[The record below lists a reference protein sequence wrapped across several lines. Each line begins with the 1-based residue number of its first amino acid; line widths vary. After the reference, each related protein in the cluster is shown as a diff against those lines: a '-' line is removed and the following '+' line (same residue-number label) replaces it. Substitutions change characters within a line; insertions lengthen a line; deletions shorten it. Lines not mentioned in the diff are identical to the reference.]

1 MLRPAALFGAFV
13 ALSMLTPAFAAAK
26 PEGTLKQIA
35 ARDTIVMGYRT
46 DVPPFSFQ
54 NERKEPIGYSIDLCN
69 AIAARVAVTLKKPE
83 INRKFIPVAA
93 DQRIDWVRK
102 GRIDIECGV
111 TTVTL
116 SRRAQVDFTNTVFIT
131 GGGLMLRKGDDVESL
146 KDLKRKRIAVI
157 RGTTIESALIDR
169 LGKAGIR
176 PDYLS
181 VRSLDEALSALM
193 DRTADAVAE
202 DRLVLLGA
210 AQSRNLKDKV
220 FLPPVLYSYEPYAFP
235 VRRND
240 AAFRLVA
247 DQALADLFRSGEI
260 WEIYDRWIGALG
272 AKPSEELGRV
282 FSLQAVP
289 E

>member
-1 MLRPAALFGAFV
+1 MLRPAVLFCAFV
-13 ALSMLTPAFAAAK
+13 ALSSLIVTAAEAK

-35 ARDTIVMGYRT
+35 SRGTILMGYRI
-46 DVPPFSFQ
+46 DAPPFSFQ
-54 NERKEPIGYSIDLCN
+54 NDKKEPIGYSIDLCN
-69 AIAARVAVTLKKPE
+69 AIAARIAVTLKKPE
-83 INRKFIPVAA
+83 LNRKFIAVTA
-93 DQRIDWVRK
+93 DERLKAVQK

-116 SRRAQVDFTNTVFIT
+116 SRRAEVDFTNIVFIT
-131 GGGLMLRKGDDVESL
+131 GGGVMLRKGDDVESL
-146 KDLKRKRIAVI
+146 KDLKHKRIAVI
-157 RGTTIESALIDR
+157 RGTTIEGALVDR
-169 LGKAGIR
+169 LAKAEIK
-176 PDYLS
+176 PDFIS
-181 VRSLDEALSALM
+181 VKSMDEALSALT
-193 DRTADAVAE
+193 DRKADAVAE
-202 DRLVLLGA
+202 DRLVLLGL
-210 AQSRNLKDKV
+210 AQTRGLKDKV
-220 FLPPVLYSYEPYAFP
+220 ALPPFLYSYEPYAFP

-272 AKPSEELGRV
+272 AKPSEDLGRI